1 MNHQNHLKTL
11 ILVFSALVI
20 GLSSCN
26 QTTNYRIEEAQLSQE
41 KQTETIKGIIRY
53 LGKMPDKATPSSR
66 TSEIFDT
73 HYEKELKKYKLTH
86 YYLDKQ
92 NNRQYFVCIRRA
104 PSIKEKFVA
113 TAGYFVLEDNTI
125 VDYEESFRTW
135 KMEMDELLPKVDLLF
150 GKYLKGYDL
159 SMYYPENSG
168 DEDYIEF
175 PNSESFYVK
184 EERAWKS
191 TRENVMEEYHQ
202 QLRDL
207 Q

>member
-1 MNHQNHLKTL
+1 
-11 ILVFSALVI
+11 
-20 GLSSCN
+20 
-26 QTTNYRIEEAQLSQE
+26 
-41 KQTETIKGIIRY
+41 
-53 LGKMPDKATPSSR
+53 
-66 TSEIFDT
+66 
-73 HYEKELKKYKLTH
+73 
-86 YYLDKQ
+86 
-92 NNRQYFVCIRRA
+92 
-104 PSIKEKFVA
+104 
-113 TAGYFVLEDNTI
+113 
-125 VDYEESFRTW
+125 
-135 KMEMDELLPKVDLLF
+135 MDELLPKVDLLF

-184 EERAWKS
+184 EDRVWKS